1 MYTTRQIQAHLPFRT
16 QKYLYVI
23 SQFYLILALSGI
35 HVTIYSCPIRFLRHN
50 LTGSLFRFVFPSF
63 LCQMRPNRDI
73 FISYCDSGYIYIFI
87 LVLDVQHIYFL
98 SCRTISTFS
107 HDTVSLPWPL
117 LSGDKLLQ
125 HHLVMSMSRSAQT
138 TPRRLGRI

>member
-63 LCQMRPNRDI
+63 FARCVPI
-73 FISYCDSGYIYIFI
+73 VTYSSHTVTAVIYIFI

>member
-1 MYTTRQIQAHLPFRT
+1 VYTTRQIQAHLPFRT

-73 FISYCDSGYIYIFI
+73 FISCCDSGLLYIYIYIGARRPTYTFC
-87 LVLDVQHIYFL
+87 LVGR
-98 SCRTISTFS
+98 S
-107 HDTVSLPWPL
+107 L
-117 LSGDKLLQ
+117 LSLMTLS
-125 HHLVMSMSRSAQT
+125 HC
-138 TPRRLGRI
+138 LGRCDSEINCSSTIL